1 MKILLTGTTGMLG
14 RAVLDNFKE
23 SFPEAEIFLLNRT
36 YSPSFGNFV
45 SLRAQE
51 VLENHFDL
59 VVHAASPASPK
70 NHVNASGVFHA
81 NVNLTE
87 MLVKS
92 VRKDGVFIYFSS
104 GEVYGNSS
112 SGRLAEDARLEPNL
126 SGPRSYYP
134 LAKLVGESIAS
145 SRNDIRSVIF
155 RVFHTFGP
163 GLREGDGRSFADLLW
178 GAFRSKRLELFS
190 SGSQVRSFLDSRD
203 LARAIEMG
211 ARKHGMS
218 GVFNV
223 GSDEGVSIL
232 KFAELIASLTGSK
245 IIYSESGGSPVKLS
259 NLERLVPSVEK
270 LLKIGWSPKI
280 SLENTI
286 VETMDSFRT

>member
-1 MKILLTGTTGMLG
+1 MKILMTGATGMLG
-14 RAVLDNFKE
+14 RAVRDNFE
-23 SFPEAEIFLLNRT
+23 ENFPEAVIFLLNRT

-45 SLRAQE
+45 NLGVQE
-51 VLENHFDL
+51 ILENQFDI
-59 VVHAASPASPK
+59 VVHAGSPASPK

-87 MLVKS
+87 LLVKS
-92 VRKDGVFIYFSS
+92 VLKGGVFIYFSS

-112 SGRLAEDARLEPNL
+112 SGRLTEDVRLQPNL

-134 LAKLVGESIAS
+134 LAKLAGESIAS

-178 GAFRSKRLELFS
+178 GAYRNKSLELFS

-203 LARAIEMG
+203 LARAVELG
-211 ARKHGMS
+211 AREQSMS

-232 KFAELIASLTGSK
+232 KFAELVASLTESK
-245 IIYSESGGSPVKLS
+245 ITYSDPAGSPVQLS

-270 LLKIGWSPKI
+270 LLEIGWSPKI
-280 SLENTI
+280 PLEKTI
-286 VETMDSFRT
+286 METIDSFST